1 MVSGGELTRA
11 LRAGIPPQRIVFS
24 GVGKTADEMAMAL
37 AAGIHQFNVESEPEL
52 DALSQMAVSLGQ
64 RAPVALRINPDVDAK
79 THAKIS
85 TGRAENKFGIA
96 WDRARET
103 YAHARSLP
111 GIDIVGIDVHIGSQL
126 TDLGPFRAAFD
137 RVAELVAALRADGHK
152 IARLDLGGGL
162 GIPYEPGQPAP
173 PSPQDYGLMVKEVA
187 SGLGCQIITEPGRL
201 IAGNAG
207 VLLSKVI
214 YVKEGEA
221 RRFVI
226 LDAAMNDLLRPAM
239 YDAYHAIAP
248 VMEAALDAPTMP
260 ADFVGPVCETG
271 DSFAKG
277 RETTAVKAGDLV
289 VMRSAGA
296 YGAVMASSY
305 NSRSLVPEVLVNGH
319 EYAVIRPRV
328 EVEDLLALDRVA
340 PWLDM
345 DSKTDKA

>member
-1 MVSGGELTRA
+1 
-11 LRAGIPPQRIVFS
+11 
-24 GVGKTADEMAMAL
+24 
-37 AAGIHQFNVESEPEL
+37 
-52 DALSQMAVSLGQ
+52 
-64 RAPVALRINPDVDAK
+64 
-79 THAKIS
+79 
-85 TGRAENKFGIA
+85 
-96 WDRARET
+96 
-103 YAHARSLP
+103 
-111 GIDIVGIDVHIGSQL
+111 
-126 TDLGPFRAAFD
+126 
-137 RVAELVAALRADGHK
+137 
-152 IARLDLGGGL
+152 
-162 GIPYEPGQPAP
+162 
-173 PSPQDYGLMVKEVA
+173 MVKEVA

-248 VMEAALDAPTMP
+248 VMEAAFDAPTML

-305 NSRSLVPEVLVNGH
+305 NSRPLVPEVLVNGH

-328 EVEDLLALDRVA
+328 EVEDLLVLDRVA